1 MEKTT
6 KKQKL
11 QSVRLA
17 RHILP
22 EKYSI
27 TLKPDV
33 ESFTFAGE
41 ETIQLIIEKADTQVV
56 LHSLELDIV
65 TAEFIAPA
73 KSKIVK
79 TTQGRRIVEK
89 TVQMPSQVWT
99 SKVVYNTKTET
110 VTLTF
115 PKALPKGKGQLKLV
129 FRGILNDKLR
139 GYYRSSFM
147 HNGVQ
152 KHIATTQFEA
162 TDARRAFPCFDEP
175 NIKAV
180 FDVTLVVPS
189 AHVAISNTL
198 PVHVAEH
205 ETGFKAVRFK
215 PTPKMSTYLLA
226 FVSGEFES
234 IEKKTKNGV
243 LVRAFTTAGKKQ
255 QVRFALDTA
264 VRVLDFYE
272 KYFEV
277 QYPLPVMDLVALP
290 DFMANAME
298 NWGAVTFRETAILI
312 DEAHSALSAKQW
324 VAIVVA
330 HEVAHQWFGNLVTMD
345 WWTHLWLNEGFAS
358 YAEYLAVDHI
368 YPEWNMWTQFMS
380 LDYAVAMGKDQLHN
394 THPIEVEVHHPSEI
408 DEIFDDISYRK
419 GSSIIRMLAAY
430 LGAEDFRKGLAH
442 YLKLHAYKNAT
453 TRDLWI
459 ALEHVSKKPVRSIM
473 EAWTKQPGFPL
484 VRIHFPKKNTA
495 VVAQS
500 MYRSPLSAVGKKR
513 AADALWPVPISY
525 TTTEGA
531 VESILLTEK
540 AATIEGVASKK
551 LNLDET
557 GFYRTAYSA
566 EELISF
572 GKSVQKKELS
582 TIDRWGLIHNAW
594 ALAQS
599 GVLPTETV
607 LKFCKFYANETDV
620 TVMGE
625 VLNGL
630 ARVGQ
635 FYAKEKWYKHYQQFV
650 RSLVQPTIKRLGF
663 EVRAGESNDDTFL
676 RVLALMVAG
685 TQGDETSVRTALR
698 QCAALVRGGVGAV
711 PADIRLAVYVL
722 TASAGAAPEFSF
734 FKRLYI
740 ETDLPEEKQRIA
752 QGLCSFNSPV
762 LIRKALAFS
771 LSKDVRSQDVWR
783 FYDYVAQHG
792 AGHGELWD
800 FIKQNYSELLARYGD
815 GGFLLGRIIKTLS
828 VLHSKELAADMQKFF
843 GSHPK
848 PGAERT
854 VLQVLEH
861 IELAS
866 IWKERDREAVK
877 KFLTS

>member
-1 MEKTT
+1 MEKNS

-11 QSVRLA
+11 QSVRLS

-27 TLKPDV
+27 KLKPDL
-33 ESFTFAGE
+33 ESFTFTGE

-56 LHSLELDIV
+56 LHALELDIV

-73 KSKIVK
+73 KSKTQK
-79 TTQGRRIVEK
+79 FTQGRRTIQKVVK
-89 TVQMPSQVWT
+89 IPSQVWT
-99 SKVVYNTKTET
+99 SKISYNTKAET
-110 VTLTF
+110 ATLVF

-139 GYYRSSFM
+139 GYYRSSFI
-147 HNGVQ
+147 HDGTQ
-152 KHIATTQFEA
+152 KHLATTQFEA

-180 FDVTLVVPS
+180 FDVTLIVPS
-189 AHVAISNTL
+189 AHIAISNTL
-198 PVHVAEH
+198 PVNVAEH
-205 ETGFKAVRFK
+205 EAGFKAVRFK

-234 IEKKTKNGV
+234 IEKKTKGGV

-277 QYPLPVMDLVALP
+277 RYPLPVMDLIAMP

-298 NWGAVTFRETAILI
+298 NWGAITFRETAILI

-380 LDYAVAMGKDQLHN
+380 LDYAIAMGKDQLHN
-394 THPIEVEVHHPSEI
+394 THPIEIEVHHPSEI

-453 TRDLWI
+453 TDDLWI
-459 ALEHVSKKPVRSIM
+459 ALEKVSKKPVRAIM
-473 EAWTKQPGFPL
+473 ETWTKQPGFPL
-484 VRIHFPKKNTA
+484 VNVRFAKNS
-495 VVAQS
+495 VAEVEQS
-500 MYRSPLSAVGKKR
+500 KYGGSGAKG
-513 AADALWPVPISY
+513 AASTLWPVPISY
-525 TTTEGA
+525 KTAAGK

-540 AATIEGVASKK
+540 KAVIEGVSSKK
-551 LNLDET
+551 LNVNET
-557 GFYRTAYSA
+557 GFYRTVYSA
-566 EELISF
+566 QDLLSF
-572 GKSVQKKELS
+572 GKQIQKKELS
-582 TIDRWGLIHNAW
+582 IIDRWGLIHNAW
-594 ALAQS
+594 ALAQN
-599 GVLPTETV
+599 GILPTEIV
-607 LKFCKFYANETDV
+607 LQFCKFYTNETDV

-625 VLNGL
+625 TLNGL
-630 ARVGQ
+630 VRLGSL
-635 FYAKEKWYKHYQQFV
+635 YAKERWYKQYQQFV

-663 EVRAGESNDDTFL
+663 EVRTGESNDDTFL
-676 RVLALMVAG
+676 RVLALIVAG
-685 TQGDETSVRTALR
+685 ANGDEASVRTALR
-698 QCAALVRGGVGAV
+698 KCAALVRDGIGAV
-711 PADIRLAVYVL
+711 HADIRLAVYVL
-722 TASAGAAPEFSF
+722 TAQVGSAPEFGF

-740 ETDLPEEKQRIA
+740 ETELPEEKQRIA

-771 LSKDVRSQDVWR
+771 LSKEVRSQDAWR
-783 FYDYVAQHG
+783 FYDYIAQNG
-792 AGHGELWD
+792 AGHEELWD

-815 GGFLLGRIIKTLS
+815 GGFLLGRIVKTLS
-828 VLHSKELAADMQKFF
+828 VLHSKTLATDIQRFF
-843 GSHPK
+843 SSHPK

-866 IWKERDREAVK
+866 TWKERDREAVK
-877 KFLTS
+877 KFLA